1 MKTYPVDNFLKTGL
15 IELSNLFD
23 KKKIE
28 KLYQDL
34 ILSRKID
41 ESLFVKERHYKI
53 NKKINYLLDRYLKF
67 FVNFKKKYFPQSNHP
82 EPFRKGKNFLNNY
95 NLGFIENNNSFK
107 ELFEKILGKNYE
119 IILKKIVISVSD
131 DNLPD
136 WIKKEIK
143 NRNIKAL
150 SDFVK
155 KKYRD
160 VTYFNG
166 IDFHQDYID
175 FYSKNLNFITGYIYL
190 NDVNENM
197 APLVVIENSHK
208 LLATSF
214 PHNLKFNK
222 ENRSFDYYSDINDEK
237 LKNLKYKVLTGKAN
251 KLYAWTAY
259 TLHGTNKQTDFKN
272 RYSLRFLIKSN
283 SADKNLPINKI
294 LNLNNK
300 EKLYRSLKSTRNN
313 YNRNSSIELIR

>member
-1 MKTYPVDNFLKTGL
+1 MYTDPINNFLKTGL
-15 IELSNLFD
+15 LELSDLFD

-34 ILSRKID
+34 TLSRKID
-41 ESLFVKERHYKI
+41 ESLFITERKYKI
-53 NKKINYLLDRYLKF
+53 NIKINYFLEKYFKF
-67 FVNFKKKYFPQSNHP
+67 FVNFKKKYFPQTKHP

-95 NLGFIENNNSFK
+95 NLDFIENNKGFK
-107 ELFEKILGKNYE
+107 ELFETILGKNYE
-119 IILKKIVISVSD
+119 IILKKIVISISD
-131 DNLPD
+131 DNLPE

-175 FYSKNLNFITGYIYL
+175 FHNKDLNFITGYIYL
-190 NDVNENM
+190 NDVNQNM

-214 PHNLKFNK
+214 PHNLEFNK
-222 ENRSFDYYSDINDEK
+222 ENKTFDYYSDINDEK
-237 LKNLKYKVLTGKAN
+237 LKNLKYKKLTGFAN

-259 TLHGTNKQTDFKN
+259 TLHGTNKQTDLQN

-283 SADKNLPINKI
+283 SIDKNLPINKI

-300 EKLYRSLKSTRNN
+300 EKLFRSLKSTRNN
-313 YNRNSSIELIR
+313 YKRKNSIELV

>member
-1 MKTYPVDNFLKTGL
+1 MNINPIDSFLKTGL
-15 IELSNLFD
+15 LEVPDLFD
-23 KKKIE
+23 KIKIE

-41 ESLFVKERHYKI
+41 ESLFITEREYKI
-53 NKKINYLLDRYLKF
+53 NKKINYFLEKYFKF
-67 FVNFKKKYFPQSNHP
+67 FVNFKKKYFPTTKHP

-95 NLGFIENNNSFK
+95 NLDFIENNKCFK
-107 ELFEKILGKNYE
+107 ELLETVVGKNYE

-131 DNLPD
+131 DNLPE
-136 WIKKEIK
+136 WIKNELK
-143 NRNIKAL
+143 NYEIKAL
-150 SDFVK
+150 SNFVK

-166 IDFHQDYID
+166 IDFHQDYIEFYGKD
-175 FYSKNLNFITGYIYL
+175 FNFITGYIYL
-190 NDVNENM
+190 NDVNLNM
-197 APLVVIENSHK
+197 SPLVVIENSHK

-222 ENRSFDYYSDINDEK
+222 ENKSFDYHSDINDEK
-237 LKNLKYKVLTGKAN
+237 LKNLKYKKLTGSAN

-259 TLHGTNKQTDFKN
+259 TLHGTYKQTDLKN

-283 SADKNLPINKI
+283 SKDKNLPLNK
-294 LNLNNK
+294 LLDVNNNK
-300 EKLYRSLKSTRNN
+300 KLYRNIESTRNN
-313 YNRNSSIELIR
+313 YKRNNAIELTL

>member
-1 MKTYPVDNFLKTGL
+1 MKINPIDSFLKTGL
-15 IELSNLFD
+15 LEVPDLFD
-23 KKKIE
+23 KIKIE

-41 ESLFVKERHYKI
+41 ESLFITEREYKI
-53 NKKINYLLDRYLKF
+53 KKKINYFLEKYFKF
-67 FVNFKKKYFPQSNHP
+67 FVHFKKKYFPTTKQP

-95 NLGFIENNNSFK
+95 NLDFIENNKCFK
-107 ELFEKILGKNYE
+107 ELLETVVGKNYE

-131 DNLPD
+131 DNLPE
-136 WIKKEIK
+136 WIKNELK
-143 NRNIKAL
+143 NYEIKAL

-175 FYSKNLNFITGYIYL
+175 FYGKDLNFITGYIYL
-190 NDVNENM
+190 NDVNLNM

-214 PHNLKFNK
+214 PHNLILNK
-222 ENRSFDYYSDINDEK
+222 ENKSIDYYSDINDEK
-237 LKNLKYKVLTGKAN
+237 LRNLKYKKLTGSAN

-259 TLHGTNKQTDFKN
+259 TLHGTCKQTDLKN

-283 SADKNLPINKI
+283 SKDKNLPLNKL
-294 LNLNNK
+294 LNVNNNK
-300 EKLYRSLKSTRNN
+300 KLYRSIKSTQNNYKRNN
-313 YNRNSSIELIR
+313 VIELI